1 MTGTITL
8 PADMQAVVFDEPGP
22 PSALHLTQVPLPV
35 PAAGEVLIKV
45 YASGVNRP
53 DIMQRKGLYPP
64 PPGASPLLGLEIAGE
79 VVATGPVTGDTPL
92 PAKGSLVCALT
103 NGGGYA
109 EYCTVPAGQCL
120 PWPKGF
126 DAVKAAALPETFFTV
141 WSNLFMTARLR
152 PGERVLI
159 HGGAGGIGTAAI
171 QLAQAF
177 GAIPYA
183 TAGSTEKCHLCERL
197 GAIAINYNTEDFVTR
212 LRELTE
218 GKGVDVVL
226 DILGGKYLDRNLR
239 SLARHGRL
247 ILIALQSG
255 AKAENVDISGILTK
269 NLTIQG
275 TTLRPRKAGYKAAI
289 ARELLENVWPKLDSG
304 EITPLIHATFPLSEA
319 SEAHTIMESSSHSG
333 KIVLVHSDAV

>member
-1 MTGTITL
+1 
-8 PADMQAVVFDEPGP
+8 MQAIVFDAPGP
-22 PSALHLTQVPLPV
+22 PSVLHLAQVPLPI
-35 PAAGEVLIKV
+35 PAEGEVLV
-45 YASGVNRP
+45 RVHASGVNRP

-79 VVATGPVTGDTPL
+79 VVATGPAARDIPF

-109 EYCTVPAGQCL
+109 DYCTVPAGQCL
-120 PWPKGF
+120 PWPTGF

-141 WSNLFMTARLR
+141 WSNLFTTARLQ

-171 QLAQAF
+171 QLARAF
-177 GAIPYA
+177 DAIPYA
-183 TAGSTEKCHLCERL
+183 TAGSKEKCQLCESL
-197 GAIAINYNTEDFVTR
+197 GATSINYNEEDFVAK
-212 LRELTE
+212 LRDLTD
-218 GKGVDVVL
+218 GKGVNVIL

-269 NLTIQG
+269 NLTIEG
-275 TTLRPRKAGYKAAI
+275 TTLRPRSAAYKAAI
-289 ARELLENVWPKLDSG
+289 ARDLLENVWPRLASG
-304 EITPLIHATFPLSEA
+304 EIAPLIHATFPISEA
-319 SEAHTIMESSSHSG
+319 AEAHTLMETGSHSG
-333 KIVLVHSDAV
+333 KIVLLHPASQ

>member
-1 MTGTITL
+1 
-8 PADMQAVVFDEPGP
+8 MQAVVFDEPGP

-35 PAAGEVLIKV
+35 PAAGEVLVKV

-126 DAVKAAALPETFFTV
+126 DAVRAAALPETFFTV

-171 QLAQAF
+171 QLARAF

-183 TAGSTEKCHLCERL
+183 TAGNAEKCRLCERL
-197 GAIAINYNTEDFVTR
+197 GAVAINYNTDDFAEKIR
-212 LRELTE
+212 QLTD
-218 GKGVDVVL
+218 GKGVDVIL
-226 DILGGKYLDRNLR
+226 DILGGRYLDRNLR
-239 SLARHGRL
+239 SLARAGRL
-247 ILIALQSG
+247 IVISLQSG
-255 AKAENVDISGILTK
+255 AKAENVDMGRILMK
-269 NLTIQG
+269 NLTIEG
-275 TTLRPRKAGYKAAI
+275 TTLRPRSTAYKTAI
-289 ARELLENVWPKLDSG
+289 ARELREKVWPKLETG
-304 EITPLIHATFPLSEA
+304 EIAPLIHATFPLSET
-319 SEAHTIMESSSHSG
+319 SEAHTVMEAGSHSG
-333 KIVLVHSDAV
+333 KIVLVHPDADLPSA